1 MKNYSIIAAVV
12 ALALTL
18 AFIVQFT
25 GAQDSAPVTA
35 QGSNAKNEPAVP
47 YQGNTVSHQTLKI
60 AGEDDASKQVLQIQ
74 SK

>member
-25 GAQDSAPVTA
+25 GARHEGPVASRPQVQKSVTYSPKEA
-35 QGSNAKNEPAVP
+35 
-47 YQGNTVSHQTLKI
+47 NTVSHQELRITTPGVSTQKL
-60 AGEDDASKQVLQIQ
+60 EVR
-74 SK
+74 